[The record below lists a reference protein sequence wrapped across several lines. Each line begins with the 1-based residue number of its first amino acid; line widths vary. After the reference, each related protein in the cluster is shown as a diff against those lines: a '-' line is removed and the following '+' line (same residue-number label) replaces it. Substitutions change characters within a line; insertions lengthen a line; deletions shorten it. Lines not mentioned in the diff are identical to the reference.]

1 MTAPRNFSRIYP
13 SAYRLFLPV
22 AVCCWVMALL
32 MAAPASAVDQNT
44 AFLPFQIIAQ
54 SVDESLTAEVDDNLT
69 RVLLRNNFQMLDRA
83 LAEDLVDY
91 DKWPPGTEAL
101 DSIAKAT
108 GLDSVAAGSVT
119 IIGSQ
124 ISIDVKV
131 YDVLDPE
138 NPKYF
143 YQEAGS
149 IAELGLII
157 DQVMDEVITYAERDQ
172 FIGVIAPDG
181 NTRIDS
187 GAILRKIQSK
197 VGDVYDPAILRDDL
211 KAIYSM
217 GYFDDVQIDVKDGD
231 SGKIVTF
238 RVVEKPAISSLSYS
252 GIDELDDDDVT
263 EVVGIKENSILNPA
277 RVNEAAAAIM
287 TLYKSKGYYNT
298 TVTPNISY
306 PTPETAAI
314 RFVIEE
320 GEKIYI
326 KEIGFEGNS
335 SFDSDD
341 LEDVIET
348 STKGFLSWLTESG
361 LLNRDLLEQ
370 DSARIVAF
378 YNNNGYLEAK
388 VGEPIITQ
396 EEEWLYVKFIIE
408 EGPRFKVGTVSL
420 EGDLIA
426 DKEVFLDMLA
436 IRSEEYLS
444 RKTLRDDILKLQ
456 DYYAEQGYAFAEVRP
471 MMDISESGSRVD
483 ISLNIERGDLVYINR
498 IAIRGN
504 TRTRDNVIRRELEIA
519 EGGVF
524 NTKGIRDSSR
534 NLQRVDFFEEVNIT
548 PEPAL
553 DPSKMNVTV
562 DVKEKSTGQFS
573 IGAGY
578 SSVDSV
584 ILMGEISENN
594 FLGMGHR
601 LSLAAN
607 IGGKSSRFNLSW
619 TNPRINDS
627 QVSTGIDLFNWTR
640 EFDDYTKD
648 SKGGAIRFG
657 HPLWEKW
664 RMFEAYSYT
673 DTELTDVADDASF
686 IIRES
691 QNVPVTSAVKVS
703 FVRDSRDRLY
713 GATEGSRNSL
723 SVKYAGGPL
732 GGDSQFTKG
741 EVKSSWYFPVVY
753 GTVFHILGAAG
764 QAWENE
770 TGKLPVYE
778 RFYLGGINT
787 IRGHEFGKVSPID
800 PLTGDR
806 VGGDQMWYV
815 NSEIVVPLLKDQG
828 FYGVIFLDAG
838 DSIATDTEWDSADVA
853 VGTGLEIRWLSPM
866 GPLRLVWGY
875 NPDPLEDEDTSV
887 WDFSIGGSF

>member
-1 MTAPRNFSRIYP
+1 MTARRNFSRIFP
-13 SAYRLFLPV
+13 SAYRIFFSI
-22 AVCCWVMALL
+22 AVTCWVAAFFV
-32 MAAPASAVDQNT
+32 AAPASAVDQNT

-54 SVDESLTAEVDDNLT
+54 SVDESLTAKVDDNLT
-69 RVLLRNNFQMLDRA
+69 NVLMRSNFQMLDRT

-91 DKWPPGTEAL
+91 DKWPPDTKAL
-101 DSIAKAT
+101 DSIAQNT

-143 YQEAGS
+143 YEEAGS
-149 IAELGLII
+149 MAELGLII

-211 KAIYSM
+211 KAIYAL

-238 RVVEKPAISSLSYS
+238 RVVEKPAISSISYS
-252 GIDELDDDDVT
+252 GIDELDDEDVT

-277 RVNEAAAAIM
+277 RVNEAAAAVQ

-306 PTPETAAI
+306 PTPETAAV

-320 GEKIYI
+320 GKKIYI

-396 EEEWLYVKFIIE
+396 EEEWLYIKFIIE
-408 EGPRFKVGTVSL
+408 EGPRFKVGTVNL

-426 DKEVFLDMLA
+426 DKEVFLGMLS

-444 RKTLRDDILKLQ
+444 RKTLREDIMGLQ

-483 ISLNIERGDLVYINR
+483 ITLSVDRGDLVYINR

-601 LSLAAN
+601 LSLSAN
-607 IGGKSSRFNLSW
+607 VGGSSSRFNLSW

-627 QVSTGIDLFNWTR
+627 QVSTGVDLFNWTR
-640 EFDDYTKD
+640 EYDDYTKD
-648 SKGGAIRFG
+648 SKGGALRFG

-664 RMFEAYSYT
+664 RMYEAYSYT
-673 DTELTDVADDASF
+673 DTELTDVDDDASF

-703 FVRDSRDRLY
+703 FTRDSRDRLY

-723 SVKYAGGPL
+723 SLKYAGGPL

-800 PLTGDR
+800 PVTGDR

-815 NSEIVVPLLKDQG
+815 NSEIVIPLLKDQG

-838 DSIATDTEWDSADVA
+838 DSIATEVDWDSADVA

-875 NPDPLEDEDTSV
+875 NPDPLEDEDQSV
-887 WDFSIGGSF
+887 WDFSIGGAF

>member
-1 MTAPRNFSRIYP
+1 MTAQRTPSRIFP
-13 SAYRLFLPV
+13 SAYRVFLTIAV
-22 AVCCWVMALL
+22 AWLGLVC
-32 MAAPASAVDQNT
+32 AAPPASAVDQNT

-54 SVDESLTAEVDDNLT
+54 SVDENLTAQVDDNLT
-69 RVLLRNNFQMLDRA
+69 NVLLLNNFQMLDRE

-91 DKWPPGTEAL
+91 RTWPPDTVAL

-124 ISIDVKV
+124 VSIDVKV
-131 YDVLDPE
+131 YDVLNPE
-138 NPKYF
+138 NPRYF
-143 YQEAGS
+143 YKEAGS
-149 IAELGLII
+149 MAELELII
-157 DQVMDEVITYAERDQ
+157 GQVMDEVIAYAERDQ
-172 FIGVIAPDG
+172 FIGRIAPEG
-181 NTRIDS
+181 NARIDS

-197 VGDVYDPAILRDDL
+197 TGDVYDPAVLREDL
-211 KAIYSM
+211 KAIYTM
-217 GYFDDVQIDVKDGD
+217 GYFDDVQVDVKDGD

-238 RVVEKPAISSLSYS
+238 RVVEKPAISSISYS
-252 GIDELDDDDVT
+252 GIDELDDEDVT
-263 EVVGIKENSILNPA
+263 GVVAIKENSILNPA
-277 RVNEAAAAIM
+277 RVNEAAAAIQ

-306 PTPETAAI
+306 PTPETAAV
-314 RFVIEE
+314 RFVIDE
-320 GEKIYI
+320 GKKIYI
-326 KEIGFEGNS
+326 KEIGFEGNN

-361 LLNRDLLEQ
+361 LLNRDKLEQ

-378 YNNNGYLEAK
+378 YHNNGYLEAK
-388 VGEPIITQ
+388 VGEPEITQ
-396 EEEWLYVKFIIE
+396 EEEWLYIKFIIE
-408 EGPRFKVGTVSL
+408 EGPRFKVGTVNL
-420 EGDLIA
+420 EGDLIS
-426 DKEVFLDMLA
+426 DKELFMGMLA

-444 RKTLRDDILKLQ
+444 RKVLRDDIMRIT
-456 DYYAEQGYAFAEVRP
+456 DYYAEQGYAFADVRP
-471 MMDISESGSRVD
+471 KLDISESGSRVD
-483 ISLNIERGDLVYINR
+483 VTLTVDRGDLVYISR
-498 IAIRGN
+498 VAIRGN

-524 NTKGIRDSSR
+524 NTKGIRDSTR
-534 NLQRVDFFEEVNIT
+534 NLQRLDFFEEVNIT

-553 DPSKMNVTV
+553 DPSKMNVSV

-578 SSVDSV
+578 SSVDNL

-601 LSLAAN
+601 LSLSAN
-607 IGGKSSRFNLSW
+607 IGGRSSRFNLSW

-640 EFDDYTKD
+640 EYDDYTKD
-648 SKGGAIRFG
+648 SKGGALRFG
-657 HPLWEKW
+657 HPLWGKW
-664 RMFEAYSYT
+664 RMFESYSYT

-691 QNVPVTSAVKVS
+691 QDVPVTSAVKVS
-703 FVRDSRDRLY
+703 FVRDTRDRLY
-713 GATEGSRNSL
+713 GASEGSRNALSL
-723 SVKYAGGPL
+723 KYAGGPL

-741 EVKSSWYFPVVY
+741 EVNSSWYFPIAY
-753 GTVFHILGAAG
+753 GTVFHALGAVG

-770 TGKLPVYE
+770 AGKLPVYE

-787 IRGHEFGKVSPID
+787 IRGHEFAQVSPID
-800 PLTGDR
+800 PETGDR

-815 NSEIVVPLLKDQG
+815 QSEIVVPLFKEQG
-828 FYGVIFLDAG
+828 FFGVLFVDAG
-838 DSIATDTEWDSADVA
+838 DSIATDVDWDDLRDVA
-853 VGTGLEIRWLSPM
+853 VGTGIEFRWISPI

-875 NPDPLEDEDTSV
+875 NPDPLEDEPESV
-887 WDFSIGGSF
+887 WDFTVGGQF

>member
-1 MTAPRNFSRIYP
+1 MTAQQNSLKIFA
-13 SAYRLFLPV
+13 SAHRLFLLIAV
-22 AVCCWVMALL
+22 AWLGSACLAI
-32 MAAPASAVDQNT
+32 PASAVDQNT

-54 SVDESLTAEVDDNLT
+54 SVDESLTAKVDDNLT
-69 RVLLRNNFQMLDRA
+69 NVLLLNNFQMLDRA
-83 LAEDLVDY
+83 QAEELVDY
-91 DKWPPGTEAL
+91 TKWPPDTAAL

-119 IIGSQ
+119 IIGNQ
-124 ISIDVKV
+124 VSIDVKV
-131 YDVLDPE
+131 YDVLNPE
-138 NPKYF
+138 NPRYF
-143 YQEAGS
+143 YKEAGS
-149 IAELGLII
+149 IAELELII
-157 DQVMDEVITYAERDQ
+157 GQVMDEVIAYAERDQ
-172 FIGVIAPDG
+172 FIGRIAPEG

-197 VGDVYDPAILRDDL
+197 AGDVYDPAVLRDDL
-211 KAIYSM
+211 KAIYKM

-231 SGKIVTF
+231 TGKIVTF
-238 RVVEKPAISSLSYS
+238 RVVEKPAISSISYS
-252 GIDELDDDDVT
+252 GMDELDDEDVT
-263 EVVGIKENSILNPA
+263 AVVGIKENSILNPA
-277 RVNEAAAAIM
+277 RVNEAAAAIQ

-306 PTPETAAI
+306 PTPETAAV

-320 GEKIYI
+320 GKKIYI
-326 KEIGFEGNS
+326 KEISFEGNN

-348 STKGFLSWLTESG
+348 STKWFLSWLTEAG
-361 LLNRDLLEQ
+361 LLNRDKLEQ

-378 YNNNGYLEAK
+378 YHNNGYLEAK
-388 VGEPIITQ
+388 VGEPEITQ
-396 EEEWLYVKFIIE
+396 EEEWLYIKFVIE
-408 EGPRFKVGTVSL
+408 EGPRFKVGTVNI
-420 EGDLIA
+420 EGDLIS
-426 DKEVFLDMLA
+426 DKDVFLDMLA
-436 IRSEEYLS
+436 IRNEEFLS
-444 RKTLRDDILKLQ
+444 RKVLRDDIMRIT
-456 DYYAEQGYAFAEVRP
+456 DYYAEQGYAFAEIRP
-471 MMDISESGSRVD
+471 KMDISETGSRVD
-483 ISLNIERGDLVYINR
+483 ITLTVDRGDLVYISR

-504 TRTRDNVIRRELEIA
+504 SRTRDNVIRRELEIA

-524 NTKGIRDSSR
+524 NTKGIRDSTR
-534 NLQRVDFFEEVNIT
+534 NLQRLDFFEEVNIT

-553 DPSKMNVTV
+553 DPSKMNVSV

-578 SSVDSV
+578 SSVDNL

-601 LSLAAN
+601 LSLSAN
-607 IGGKSSRFNLSW
+607 IGGRSSRFNLSW

-627 QVSTGIDLFNWTR
+627 RVSTGIDLFNWER
-640 EFDDYTKD
+640 EYDDYTKD

-657 HPLWEKW
+657 HPIWGKW
-664 RMFEAYSYT
+664 RMFESYSYT
-673 DTELTDVADDASF
+673 DTELTDVDDDASF

-703 FVRDSRDRLY
+703 FVRDTRDRLY
-713 GATEGSRNSL
+713 GASQGSRNSL
-723 SVKYAGGPL
+723 SLKYAGGPL

-741 EVKSSWYFPVVY
+741 EVKSSWYFPIVY

-787 IRGHEFGKVSPID
+787 IRGHEFAQVSPID
-800 PLTGDR
+800 PETGDR

-815 NSEIVVPLLKDQG
+815 QSEIVLPLLKDQG
-828 FYGVIFLDAG
+828 FYGVLFVDAG
-838 DSIATDTEWDSADVA
+838 DSIATDVNWDDARDVA
-853 VGTGLEIRWLSPM
+853 VGTGVEVRWLSPI

-875 NPDPLEDEDTSV
+875 NPDPLEDEPESV
-887 WDFSIGGSF
+887 WDFTVGGQF